1 MKIGSLTLANPVI
14 LAPLAGI
21 GNPPFRQLAKE
32 AGCGLVCAEMVSAN
46 GLVRQ
51 ARRTLAMLASRP
63 EEKPLSLQI
72 FGTQPAVMAEAARI
86 VEASGADILDINFG
100 CAVRKVVK
108 TGAGVALMRDPAGA
122 EKLLLAVRRA
132 IRIPLTIKLRSGWDA
147 SGEQALALARIAED
161 CGVDAVALHPRT
173 AAQGFAGRADWGLIA
188 RLKGALAI
196 PVIGNGDIASADDA
210 LEMLARTGCDGVMIG
225 RAAIGNPWLFSQT
238 LERLAGRPPTPVD
251 GAGRFAAM
259 RVFLA
264 ASVAHCGEQVACRT
278 MRSRL
283 GWFVR
288 GLPESARFREAIK
301 ELESQAQALELLERY
316 AERLGSV

>member
-1 MKIGSLTLANPVI
+1 MRIGPLTLENPTI

-21 GNPPFRQLAKE
+21 GNLPFRQMAKA

-46 GLVRQ
+46 GLVHGSRK
-51 ARRTLAMLASRP
+51 TLAMLASRP

-72 FGTQPAVMAEAARI
+72 FGTDPAVMAEAARI

-122 EKLLLAVRRA
+122 EKMLRAVRRA
-132 IRIPLTIKLRSGWDA
+132 IHIPLTIKLRSGWDA
-147 SGEQALALARIAED
+147 SGEQSLTLARIAQE

-173 AAQGFAGRADWGLIA
+173 AGQGFGGRADWTLIA
-188 RLKGALAI
+188 RLKAALSI
-196 PVIGNGDIASADDA
+196 PVIGNGDIASAEDA
-210 LEMLARTGCDGVMIG
+210 LAMMTRTGCDGVMIG

-238 LERLAGRPPTPVD
+238 LELLAGKAISTVD
-251 GAGRFAAM
+251 TARRFSTM
-259 RVFLA
+259 RDFLR
-264 ASVAHCGEQVACRT
+264 ASVAHCGEKVACRT
-278 MRSRL
+278 MRGRL

-288 GLPESARFREAIK
+288 GLPASSSFRETIK
-301 ELESQAQALELLERY
+301 RIESEEEALHHLAQYESQLMP
-316 AERLGSV
+316 V